1 MLIIVDN
8 VVELEHESF
17 PYDSIDDVE
26 GKEKSMTL

>member
-1 MLIIVDN
+1 MLIN
-8 VVELEHESF
+8 VVELELESF

>member
-1 MLIIVDN
+1 MLIN

>member
-1 MLIIVDN
+1 MLVN

-17 PYDSIDDVE
+17 PYNSIDDVE